1 MVGYS
6 DEGVMYASVNIVDR
20 SGLRET
26 VKKFPEATEKALG
39 AATILGMFL
48 IKDRTSKG
56 ISVEGKLFKPYSPRY
71 MQWKTEHGHPSHPNL
86 NLHGRMLGSMTTG
99 YRKQVGRIYFARK
112 EETYK
117 AIKNEKSRPFFNL
130 NEKERKQVA
139 LEFENEFFDLI

>member
-1 MVGYS
+1 
-6 DEGVMYASVNIVDR
+6 
-20 SGLRET
+20 
-26 VKKFPEATEKALG
+26 
-39 AATILGMFL
+39 
-48 IKDRTSKG
+48 
-56 ISVEGKLFKPYSPRY
+56 
-71 MQWKTEHGHPSHPNL
+71 
-86 NLHGRMLGSMTTG
+86 MLGSMTTG